1 MKKEDLK
8 LAIYQLENGEIEV
21 NFDKNEETFWLDV
34 YQIGSLFGRDRS
46 VIQKH
51 IKNIYETGE
60 LEEKTTCAK
69 NAQVQLEGNRKVKR
83 ENNLY
88 NLDMIISVGYRVNS
102 KIATNFRKWA
112 TGVLKEHIT
121 TGFTINKNQ
130 IQRNYDRFLKVVE
143 DLKKLTIGKEIGND
157 EVLNLI
163 KSFAN
168 TWFNLEN
175 FDKGNLPEKGIT
187 KKEFKIEIKKLYQD
201 IEILKQDLIKKGLA
215 TEMFA
220 QEKNRG
226 NLEGIFGNI
235 FASFDGVDLYETIE
249 EKASNLLYFVIKN
262 HPFNDGNKRT
272 GAFCFVWFL
281 QKTGFEFSSIISPET
296 LTTLTLLIA
305 QSDPKEKERMIGLIL
320 LLLKK

>member
-8 LAIYQLENGEIEV
+8 LAIYQLENWEIEV

-34 YQIGSLFGRDRS
+34 YQIWSLFWRDRS

-51 IKNIYETGE
+51 IKNIYETWE

-69 NAQVQLEGNRKVKR
+69 NAQVQLEWNRKVKR

-88 NLDMIISVGYRVNS
+88 NLDMIISVWYRVNS

-112 TGVLKEHIT
+112 TWVLKEHIT
-121 TGFTINKNQ
+121 TWFTINKNQ

-143 DLKKLTIGKEIGND
+143 DLKKLTIWKEIWND

-175 FDKGNLPEKGIT
+175 FDKWNLPEKWIT

-201 IEILKQDLIKKGLA
+201 IEILKQDLIKKWLA

-220 QEKNRG
+220 QEKNRW
-226 NLEGIFGNI
+226 NLEWIFWNI

-272 GAFCFVWFL
+272 WAFCFVWFL
-281 QKTGFEFSSIISPET
+281 QKTWFEFSSIISPET

-305 QSDPKEKERMIGLIL
+305 QSDPKEKERMIWLIL